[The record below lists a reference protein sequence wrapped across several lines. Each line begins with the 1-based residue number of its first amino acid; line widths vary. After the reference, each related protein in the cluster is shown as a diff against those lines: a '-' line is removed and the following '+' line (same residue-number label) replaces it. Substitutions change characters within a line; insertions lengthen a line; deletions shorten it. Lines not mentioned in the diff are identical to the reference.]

1 VFAKGAA
8 PNLGASYKYTWKPDW
23 KLPPGVRPLRV
34 FLGVSFWIGLAA
46 VPVFVWPSLRG
57 PKSEQEVANKKPDV
71 YARIKQHNRE
81 ERMRWIQSPDM
92 PPR

>member
-1 VFAKGAA
+1 MK
-8 PNLGASYKYTWKPDW
+8 
-23 KLPPGVRPLRV
+23 PLRV

-57 PKSEQEVANKKPDV
+57 PREEEVAKKPDV
-71 YARIKQHNRE
+71 YARIKQRNRE